1 MLSGLN
7 LGALTKRFSDCSVK
21 RGQKD
26 IVSVL
31 SSLGVFAPK
40 HLHKCKN
47 TYFILQNKYLCIY
60 KDSFEATILRL
71 WVEGL
76 CRLISDHCEITVANQ
91 SILFFVD

>member
-47 TYFILQNKYLCIY
+47 SYFILQNKYLCIY
-60 KDSFEATILRL
+60 EDSFGAKLHRDDFILKK
-71 WVEGL
+71 
-76 CRLISDHCEITVANQ
+76 
-91 SILFFVD
+91 LFFIALFFSMFRPL

>member
-40 HLHKCKN
+40 HLHKCKD
-47 TYFILQNKYLCIY
+47 TYFILQNKYLRIY
-60 KDSFEATILRL
+60 EDTFGTQILRDDCTL
-71 WVEGL
+71 KVLNFWTFCPLKVK
-76 CRLISDHCEITVANQ
+76 IV
-91 SILFFVD
+91 